1 MTNAEKYFKKRKI
14 MNIVNTVQKTVPNKC
29 PMYIITG
36 EGFDGKCCM
45 SKCKTCIS
53 EWLKKEVV

>member
-14 MNIVNTVQKTVPNKC
+14 MDIVKTIQETVPNKC

-36 EGFDGKCCM
+36 EGLDYKCHM
-45 SKCKTCIS
+45 SKCKECIS
-53 EWLKKEVV
+53 KWLKKEVI